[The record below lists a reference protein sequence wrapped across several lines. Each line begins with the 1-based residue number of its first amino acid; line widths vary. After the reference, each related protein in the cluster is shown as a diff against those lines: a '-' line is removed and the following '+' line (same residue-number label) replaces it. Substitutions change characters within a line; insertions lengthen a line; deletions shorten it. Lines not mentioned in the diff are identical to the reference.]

1 VGVSRTRKGSLQRCC
16 GFNALALAREGRQ
29 RDKTLLK
36 DEAEAASSSWLNGKE
51 A

>member
-1 VGVSRTRKGSLQRCC
+1 MQWWCR
-16 GFNALALAREGRQ
+16 FNALVLASEGR
-29 RDKTLLK
+29 RPDEALLK